1 MHPKT
6 ITITITIVT
15 ILSGVMLWLT
25 LFGGVEEVVTVGATE
40 EFLGIVTTPLQSSS
54 GGERFRVSTTDA
66 SLVTVE
72 LPTARLRDCVAYDA
86 ISEYQ
91 SVVVGAQVSV
101 RGRRQSGN
109 TIVPCAQSDHF
120 VRVLSIPAP
129 ILSVPEPSTDL
140 RATVLRTVDSA
151 YPEATSIAIT
161 SFESRQWSDSCLG
174 LGGPAESCLSE
185 PVEGYYFVVEVDNR
199 LLTYRSNE
207 SGSQLRAE

>member
-6 ITITITIVT
+6 ITITITLVT

-54 GGERFRVSTTDA
+54 GGERFRLSTTDA
-66 SLVTVE
+66 RLVTVE
-72 LPTARLRDCVAYDA
+72 LPTARLRDCAAYTS

-109 TIVPCAQSDHF
+109 VIVPCAQSDHF
-120 VRVLSIPAP
+120 VRVLSVPAP
-129 ILSVPEPSTDL
+129 IIAVPEPSSDL
-140 RATVLRTVDSA
+140 RATVLRTVDST
-151 YPEATSIAIT
+151 YPEAVSIAIT
-161 SFESRQWSDSCLG
+161 NFEPRTWKDSCLE
-174 LGGPAESCLSE
+174 LGESTDTCSTE
-185 PVEGYYFVVEVDNR
+185 PVNGYYLVVEVDGR
-199 LLTYRSNE
+199 LVTYRSNE
-207 SGSQLRAE
+207 SGSIVKRE